1 MGGGTLNGPISVHL
15 RHTRLCLRWQDA
27 GVVTNAN
34 LRVQWSDLP
43 ISYNVIEMVQIPNA
57 GTVVVAVV
65 AFILS

>member
-1 MGGGTLNGPISVHL
+1 
-15 RHTRLCLRWQDA
+15 
-27 GVVTNAN
+27 VTNAN